1 MFFFIILSTILFFFC
16 LYLYFDNK
24 KLNKRII
31 ELELET
37 KTILERKLTNNKE
50 DLISIEN
57 ISMEINNKPLNELT
71 NKKEQKSSTNTNSEK
86 QKQIQAPS
94 KKQMKL
100 LF

>member
-24 KLNKRII
+24 KLNQRII

-37 KTILERKLTNNKE
+37 KKILERKLINNKE

-57 ISMEINNKPLNELT
+57 ISKEINNKNT
-71 NKKEQKSSTNTNSEK
+71 KITTDKKEH
-86 QKQIQAPS
+86 I
-94 KKQMKL
+94 L
-100 LF
+100 HL